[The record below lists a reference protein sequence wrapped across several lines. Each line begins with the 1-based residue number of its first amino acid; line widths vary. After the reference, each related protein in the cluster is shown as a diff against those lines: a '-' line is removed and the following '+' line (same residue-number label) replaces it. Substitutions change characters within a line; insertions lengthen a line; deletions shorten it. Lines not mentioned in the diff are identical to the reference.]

1 MISSRDV
8 ASSDDRAAQARAARK
23 RYREMAPVLNEQ
35 SLRRFVALEAKAL
48 GFGGVSLMS
57 GISGLARSTIYHG
70 LSDIRDNVAV
80 PAGRVRKSGGGRK
93 KKSSRDPTL
102 AADLKRLVEPVT
114 RGDPMQPLLWTTRSL
129 RNLVTE
135 LAKEGHK
142 VCPTVVSELLRGI
155 GYSLQ
160 ANNKTRE
167 GGQHIDRD
175 AQFQY
180 INTQA
185 TTFLAANEPVISVDT
200 KKKGNAPVQLDP
212 GDRRQ
217 QRGHAQRRRHPRNLA
232 GEGTT
237 ITNNR
242 VHDDNKLIV
251 GTPCSVN
258 CDDDVGGEGIALV
271 KSVGHVT
278 VSGNR
283 IWGKPCRRSDW
294 GYDGAAFSIYA
305 ASNWTISD
313 NVTWNNRNVMET
325 GTDTAKT
332 PCDNN
337 TFVRNVNYAAT
348 TVDRT
353 VGMVLRCASNMLV
366 ANNTFDGIQYF
377 VFDIS
382 HDYGGWGGSIDG
394 LRILNNII
402 SGPAEVY
409 GIDTWPLPTSV
420 VVDYNLINHT
430 GTSQIATVAGKG
442 GTTELR
448 HVPHVDW
455 LRRS

>member
-1 MISSRDV
+1 MI
-8 ASSDDRAAQARAARK
+8 RAAQARAARK

-48 GFGGVSLMS
+48 GHGGVSLMS

-80 PAGRVRKSGGGRK
+80 PAGRVRKAGGGRK

-142 VCPTVVSELLRGI
+142 VCPTVVSELLRGM

-200 KKKGNAPVQLDP
+200 KKKELVGNFKNN
-212 GDRRQ
+212 GREWRRQ
-217 QRGHAQRRRHPRNLA
+217 GRPELVNIHDFIDPKLSRAVPYGVYD
-232 GEGTT
+232 
-237 ITNNR
+237 ITNN
-242 VHDDNKLIV
+242 VGWVSV
-251 GTPCSVN
+251 GTDHDTASFAVN
-258 CDDDVGGEGIALV
+258 AIRRWWRTMGKKRHPTAKRLMITADGGGSNGYRVRLWKVELQKLADELSCRSRFATCRPAPASGTRSSIVSSPSSPSTGGESHCVAIA
-271 KSVGHVT
+271 
-278 VSGNR
+278 
-283 IWGKPCRRSDW
+283 RS
-294 GYDGAAFSIYA
+294 S
-305 ASNWTISD
+305 S
-313 NVTWNNRNVMET
+313 
-325 GTDTAKT
+325 
-332 PCDNN
+332 
-337 TFVRNVNYAAT
+337 
-348 TVDRT
+348 
-353 VGMVLRCASNMLV
+353 
-366 ANNTFDGIQYF
+366 
-377 VFDIS
+377 
-382 HDYGGWGGSIDG
+382 
-394 LRILNNII
+394 
-402 SGPAEVY
+402 
-409 GIDTWPLPTSV
+409 
-420 VVDYNLINHT
+420 
-430 GTSQIATVAGKG
+430 
-442 GTTELR
+442 
-448 HVPHVDW
+448 
-455 LRRS
+455 